1 MQARLAGRLARAF
14 PDYLHTGAWAIS
26 RLFGSSGAPLV
37 IVQGVVLSEEG
48 VLLAVRVEP
57 RGWELPGGH
66 VEVGEDDECAL
77 VREVREET
85 GIEISVGSLVGEYHR
100 SGFLAHMARVYR
112 CRPVGG
118 LIAPSL
124 ETPRVRW
131 WDPQAVPDTLF
142 PWCRQ
147 PLRDGLDRLDRPVL
161 RHQHQGMSEVITS
174 VKIDLRMRLSDDQ
187 AV

>member
-1 MQARLAGRLARAF
+1 VF

-26 RLFGSSGAPLV
+26 RRFASPDASLV
-37 IVQGVVLSEEG
+37 IVQGVILSEAG

-57 RGWELPGGH
+57 RGWELPGGNL
-66 VEVGEDDECAL
+66 EVGEDDESAL

-85 GIEISVGSLVGEYHR
+85 GIEVSAGPLVGEYRR
-100 SGFLAHMARVYR
+100 SGFLPHTARVYR
-112 CRPVGG
+112 CQPQGG
-118 LIAPSL
+118 VIVPSS

-131 WDPQAVPDTLF
+131 WDPQALPNTLF

-147 PLRDGLDRLDRPVL
+147 PLRDALNRHAGPVL
-161 RHQHQGMSEVITS
+161 RHQHQGISDVIAS
-174 VKIDLRMRLSDDQ
+174 VRIDLRMRLSDDR

>member
-1 MQARLAGRLARAF
+1 MARLVGRLARTL
-14 PDYLHTGAWAIS
+14 PDYSRTALWAVS
-26 RLFGSSGAPLV
+26 RHFVSSGAPLA
-37 IVQGVVLSEEG
+37 IVQGVILSEAG
-48 VLLAVRVEP
+48 VLLTVRVEP
-57 RGWELPGGH
+57 RGWELPGGNL
-66 VEVGEDDECAL
+66 EAGEDDESAL

-85 GIEISVGSLVGEYHR
+85 GIEISVGSLVGEYRR
-100 SGFLAHMARVYR
+100 SGFLPHTARVYR

-124 ETPRVRW
+124 ETPKVRW

>member
-1 MQARLAGRLARAF
+1 MATLAGRLARAL
-14 PDYLHTGAWAIS
+14 PDYSRTAFWAVS
-26 RLFGSSGAPLV
+26 RHFVSSGAPLA
-37 IVQGVVLSEEG
+37 IVQGVILSEAG

-57 RGWELPGGH
+57 RGWELPGGNL
-66 VEVGEDDECAL
+66 EAGEDDESAL
-77 VREVREET
+77 MREVREET
-85 GIEISVGSLVGEYHR
+85 GIEISVGSLVGEYRR
-100 SGFLAHMARVYR
+100 SGFLPHTARVYR
-112 CRPVGG
+112 CQPVGG

-124 ETPRVRW
+124 ETPKVRW
-131 WDPQAVPDTLF
+131 WDPEAVPDTLF

>member
-1 MQARLAGRLARAF
+1 MAGRAGRLARAF
-14 PDYLHTGAWAIS
+14 PGYLSTAAWSVS
-26 RLFGSSGAPLV
+26 RRVASSGSPLS

-48 VLLAVRVEP
+48 VLLAVRAQP
-57 RGWELPGGH
+57 RGWELPGGNP
-66 VEVGEDDECAL
+66 EPGEDDESTL

-85 GIEISVGSLVGEYHR
+85 GIEILPGPLVGEYRR
-100 SGFLAHMARVYR
+100 SGFLPHTARVYR

-118 LIAPSL
+118 AITPSS

-131 WDPQAVPDTLF
+131 WDPREIPETLV

-147 PLRDGLDRLDRPVL
+147 PLRDALDPLGVPVL
-161 RHQHQGMSEVITS
+161 RQEHQGISEVMAS
-174 VKIDLRMRLSDDQ
+174 VKIDLRMRLSDDR